1 LPEIVTLALPCGG
14 LSGVSQFL
22 AESTLRTEVRYY
34 YDIDASLRGALE
46 ALHGNDALGFRL
58 GSSVGK
64 VFKTWLSNI
73 FLWCNFWFH
82 FQWSCF

>member
-1 LPEIVTLALPCGG
+1 LLRLVDSRAMEGFPLPDWIGKIHGPPILPEIVTLALPCGG

-46 ALHGNDALGFRL
+46 ETFCKQISRV
-58 GSSVGK
+58 GSA
-64 VFKTWLSNI
+64 
-73 FLWCNFWFH
+73 
-82 FQWSCF
+82 